1 MTRRKPPFGKTA
13 RVLVKNARGQGKRLV
28 FWRKMR
34 RGKENAARFDGKCAE
49 ARKTPRVVTE
59 NASGQGKRLAFWRKM
74 RQGKENA
81 ARFGGKCV
89 GTRKTARV
97 LVKNARG
104 QGKRLAFWRKMR
116 VDVENGW
123 RLDGKSVW
131 ARKTARV
138 LAENACGWE
147 KPDWVEAAF
156 TLGKRHP
163 GGFLKKMRRDEKN
176 LFGWSPL
183 SRWGSSTRAGFD
195 GKCAGALSR
204 VFAVDFLNLVKEF
217 RAAFSASTLRAEDF

>member
-13 RVLVKNARGQGKRLV
+13 RVLTENVSGQGKRRA

-34 RGKENAARFDGKCAE
+34 RGKENAARFGRKC
-49 ARKTPRVVTE
+49 
-59 NASGQGKRLAFWRKM
+59 
-74 RQGKENA
+74 
-81 ARFGGKCV
+81 
-89 GTRKTARV
+89 
-97 LVKNARG
+97 
-104 QGKRLAFWRKMR
+104 
-116 VDVENGW
+116 
-123 RLDGKSVW
+123 VW

-138 LAENACGWE
+138 LAENACGWG
-147 KPDWVEAAF
+147 KPFRVEAAF
-156 TLGKRHP
+156 TLGRRHP

-176 LFGWSPL
+176 LFRWRPL
-183 SRWGSSTRAGFD
+183 SCWGSSTRAGFD